1 MRGELEFSDVKF
13 NYPTRPDIPVL
24 QGMTLSIGQGCS
36 VALVGASGCG
46 KSTSVGL
53 LERFYDPL
61 SGTVTLDSHD
71 IRTLN
76 LKWLRSQIGL
86 VQQEPVLF
94 GRSIKDNIMYGVPRE
109 IEVSEEEVVHAAK
122 SANIHGFI
130 NNLPMVCYA
139 LYHV

>member
-1 MRGELEFSDVKF
+1 MKGELEFNGVKF
-13 NYPTRPDIPVL
+13 NYPTRPHIPVL
-24 QGMTLSIGQGCS
+24 QEINLSFEQGS
-36 VALVGASGCG
+36 TVALVGASGCG

-61 SGTVTLDSHD
+61 SGTIKLDGHD

-76 LKWLRSQIGL
+76 LKWFRSQIGL

-94 GRSIKDNIMYGVPRE
+94 GRSIKDNILYGVPE
-109 IEVSEEEVVHAAK
+109 GVDISEEEVINAAK

-130 NNLPMVCYA
+130 NNLPMVRM
-139 LYHV
+139 

>member
-1 MRGELEFSDVKF
+1 M
-13 NYPTRPDIPVL
+13 L
-24 QGMTLSIGQGCS
+24 QEINLSFEQGS
-36 VALVGASGCG
+36 TVALVGASGCG

-61 SGTVTLDSHD
+61 SGTIKLDGHD

-76 LKWLRSQIGL
+76 LKWFRSQIGL

-94 GRSIKDNIMYGVPRE
+94 GRSIKDNILYGVPEGVE
-109 IEVSEEEVVHAAK
+109 ISEEEVINAAK

-130 NNLPMVCYA
+130 NNLPMVRT
-139 LYHV
+139 

>member
-1 MRGELEFSDVKF
+1 MKGELEFNGVKF
-13 NYPTRPDIPVL
+13 NYPTRPHIPVL
-24 QGMTLSIGQGCS
+24 QEINLSFEQGS
-36 VALVGASGCG
+36 TVALVGASGCG

-61 SGTVTLDSHD
+61 SGTIKLDGHD

-76 LKWLRSQIGL
+76 LKWFRSQIGL

-94 GRSIKDNIMYGVPRE
+94 GRSIKDNILYGVPE
-109 IEVSEEEVVHAAK
+109 GFDISEEEVINAAK

-130 NNLPMVCYA
+130 NNLPMVRM
-139 LYHV
+139 

>member
-1 MRGELEFSDVKF
+1 MKGELEFNGVKF
-13 NYPTRPDIPVL
+13 NYPTRPHIPVL
-24 QGMTLSIGQGCS
+24 QEINLSFEQGS
-36 VALVGASGCG
+36 TVALVGASGCG

-61 SGTVTLDSHD
+61 SGTIKLDGHD

-76 LKWLRSQIGL
+76 LKWFRSQIGL

-94 GRSIKDNIMYGVPRE
+94 GRSIKDNILYGVPEGVE
-109 IEVSEEEVVHAAK
+109 ISEEEVINAAK

-130 NNLPMVCYA
+130 NNLPMVRM
-139 LYHV
+139 